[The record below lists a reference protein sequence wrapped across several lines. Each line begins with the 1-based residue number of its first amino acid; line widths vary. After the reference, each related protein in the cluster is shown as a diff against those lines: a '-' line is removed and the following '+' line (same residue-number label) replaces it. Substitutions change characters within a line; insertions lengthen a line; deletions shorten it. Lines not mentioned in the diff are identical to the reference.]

1 MSKIKLP
8 HASGNS
14 VSIAAPESNP
24 ASDRTLYVP
33 SNANGTILTTTSP
46 KAGNILQVKQT
57 YKSDTFTSE
66 SATFVDVTGLQCSI
80 TPTSSSS
87 KILITANVH
96 TAAESW
102 QYGSVAF
109 KIVYA
114 SDNTNYADIALPTGT
129 ASTIGHMSQQL
140 YSNGA
145 SNTEHNHSHL
155 SWSYLHSPSTT
166 NEIGYKVQ
174 GRLQLAGSWWVN
186 RSAAAY
192 YATSSITLMEVAG

>member
-1 MSKIKLP
+1 MGSLKLP
-8 HASGNS
+8 HASGNA

-33 SNANGTILTTTSP
+33 SNADGTILTTTSP

-66 SATFVDVTGLQCSI
+66 SATFVEVTGMKCSI

-87 KILITANVH
+87 KILVTANVH
-96 TAAESW
+96 TGGESW
-102 QYGSVAF
+102 NYGAVVF
-109 KIVYA
+109 KIIYA

-129 ASTIGHMSQQL
+129 ASTIGHMTQQL
-140 YSNGA
+140 YSNGNT
-145 SNTEHNHSHL
+145 NTEQNQSCV

-186 RSAAAY
+186 RSAASHY
-192 YATSSITLMEVAG
+192 STSSITLMEVAG